1 MEKDLEIIVTKEGF
15 AKLKAEHEVLVG
27 QKRKEVAEKI
37 KSARELGDISENS
50 EYDSA
55 RDEQAMV
62 EGRIGE
68 LEDILKRVVV
78 KGESGHRGRN
88 QVSIGSRV
96 RIHLEGEDMEYEIV
110 GATEADPLANK
121 ISHESP
127 LGQALIGRKV
137 GDRIVV
143 EAPVGDL
150 TYTII
155 EVK

>member
-78 KGESGHRGRN
+78 KGESDHRGRN